1 LRIIRRSKVGA
12 TLILALTAVACEQP
26 KAAPPL
32 QTERP
37 CIADSN
43 SVGFD
48 IALLSETK
56 DSQQWLASYTWQGKR
71 AKFRIQLNNPEELP
85 DEDSK
90 RFGIKS
96 GKGRLIAEPGSDAS
110 VLLNDLEIALEAKA
124 APKRVRRV
132 DALPFTYV
140 RLGDHQSQ
148 APNGGFN
155 AQPPG
160 NWTPIKVFIGEGE
173 QEGEVFMKMN
183 PILKKGQFS
192 IKDEEYGDAAL
203 ARLAEVL

>member
-1 LRIIRRSKVGA
+1 MKIIRRSTVGTA
-12 TLILALTAVACEQP
+12 FILTLKAVACEKP
-26 KAAPPL
+26 KAATPL

-48 IALLSETK
+48 IALLYETK
-56 DSQQWLASYTWQGKR
+56 DSQQWLASYTAQGKLAR
-71 AKFRIQLNNPEELP
+71 FRIELNNPEEIP

-110 VLLNDLEIALEAKA
+110 ALLHDLEIALEAKTT
-124 APKRVRRV
+124 PKKVRRV

-155 AQPPG
+155 ALPPG

-173 QEGEVFMKMN
+173 RPGEVFMNMN
-183 PILKKGQFS
+183 PVLKKGQFS
-192 IKDEEYGDAAL
+192 IKDEQCADAVL